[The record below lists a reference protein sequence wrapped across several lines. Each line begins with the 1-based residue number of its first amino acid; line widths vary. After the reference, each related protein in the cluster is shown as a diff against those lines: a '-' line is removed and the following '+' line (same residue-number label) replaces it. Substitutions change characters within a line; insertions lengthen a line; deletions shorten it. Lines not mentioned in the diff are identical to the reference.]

1 MSLGIFKRL
10 WNLLE
15 DACGELDF
23 KPAIAYVD
31 TASNSP
37 FDIAT
42 LKKLSLMRIELDTQR
57 NYANVV
63 TEMITFYTL
72 TVDDASDMCEFEGR
86 FGYSTAVYQRQGT

>member
-1 MSLGIFKRL
+1 M
-10 WNLLE
+10 E

-23 KPAIAYVD
+23 KLAMAYVD
-31 TASNSP
+31 SASNSP
-37 FDIAT
+37 FDTAT

-57 NYANVV
+57 NYAKVV

-72 TVDDASDMCEFEGR
+72 TADDAVSDMCEFEGG